1 MEIVDAQIHLWKAD
15 SADRPWPVD
24 RAAGA
29 HGESMSAQEML
40 GMMDRAGVS
49 RAIIVPPSWE
59 GDRND
64 YALDAVSRFP
74 GKFAIMGRLAIEDP
88 AGQDQ
93 LASWKRQPGMLGM
106 RFTFHSA
113 HHKHWLRDGMA
124 DWLWPLAEKYQI
136 PLMVNVPGSVRIIDE
151 VARKYPQL
159 KLTIDHLA
167 CEAGKKDEEAF
178 YELPNLLHIARHPN
192 VSVKASAVA
201 RYTNEQYPYP
211 NTQIKLKRIFDVFG
225 PERFFWG
232 SDISR
237 LPCTYTQAVTLFTEE
252 LTWLTPNDLEFVMGK
267 ALCQWLDWKDPF

>member
-1 MEIVDAQIHLWKAD
+1 MEIVDAQIHLWEAD
-15 SADRPWPVD
+15 SADRPWPVN